1 MESPSISEE
10 ESAASEE
17 PAAKTGAPAAAPRSG
32 KRRKSTMLEQFAPD
46 ARAATEGSQGLRE
59 STRNQK
65 MSEFVDR
72 YGVEVEI
79 PAKYIHDC
87 KIYPKDPRYLVQ
99 VVGFC
104 FPSADGEGEYIIKK
118 HRHDGGTEESTC
130 GEFYGLDPRVS
141 LRLMKQQDD
150 SLVPVQLA
158 EESESNKNCSDVP
171 VVLGR
176 QVNTLFSP
184 DGRYMVIHL

>member
-1 MESPSISEE
+1 
-10 ESAASEE
+10 
-17 PAAKTGAPAAAPRSG
+17 
-32 KRRKSTMLEQFAPD
+32 MLEQFGPE
-46 ARAATEGSQGLRE
+46 ARSATEGSQGPKE
-59 STRNQK
+59 FTKNQK
-65 MSEFVDR
+65 MSEFVER

-87 KIYPKDPRYLVQ
+87 KIYPMDPSYLVQ

-104 FPSADGEGEYIIKK
+104 FPSAEGEDEYIIKK
-118 HRHDGGTEESTC
+118 HRQDGGTEESTC
-130 GEFYGLDPRVS
+130 ADFYGVDPRVS
-141 LRLMKQQDD
+141 LRLMRQQDD
-150 SLVPVQLA
+150 SLVPVQIA

-171 VVLGR
+171 VELGR